1 MDINLMI
8 TSFPKLLDAT
18 VVTVKL
24 LSLSLFFGL
33 FIGLLFAI
41 LRLSKNKII
50 NKFAYG
56 YSYVFRGTPLLV
68 QIFIIYF
75 GLGNI
80 EYFRS
85 TFLWVVFKEP
95 YWCAIIAFAL
105 NTGAYTSEI
114 LRSAFQTIKPGFI
127 EAGKSLGI
135 SNKIIFYKIQIPI
148 AIRQSLP
155 AYGNEIILMM
165 KGTSLASTVTLMDF
179 DLMINSLPKL
189 LGATVVTLKLLSA
202 SLFFGL
208 FIGLLFAVLRL
219 NKNKIINKFAYT
231 YSYVFR
237 GTPLLVQIFIIYFG
251 LGQIEYFRSTFLW
264 VVFKEP
270 YWCAIIAFAL
280 NTGAYTS
287 EILRSAFQT
296 IKPGLIEAGKSLG
309 ISNKIIFYKIQIPI
323 AIRQSLP
330 AYGNEIILMMKG
342 TSLASTVTLMDLT
355 GVAKYIISTTFKPI
369 EVFIVAGGIYL
380 FMTFII
386 HNVIKFLEKKYSF
399 N

>member
-1 MDINLMI
+1 MI

-18 VVTVKL
+18 IVTLKL

-75 GLGNI
+75 GLGQI

-155 AYGNEIILMM
+155 AYGNEIILM
-165 KGTSLASTVTLMDF
+165 L
-179 DLMINSLPKL
+179 
-189 LGATVVTLKLLSA
+189 
-202 SLFFGL
+202 
-208 FIGLLFAVLRL
+208 
-219 NKNKIINKFAYT
+219 
-231 YSYVFR
+231 
-237 GTPLLVQIFIIYFG
+237 
-251 LGQIEYFRSTFLW
+251 
-264 VVFKEP
+264 
-270 YWCAIIAFAL
+270 
-280 NTGAYTS
+280 
-287 EILRSAFQT
+287 
-296 IKPGLIEAGKSLG
+296 
-309 ISNKIIFYKIQIPI
+309 
-323 AIRQSLP
+323 
-330 AYGNEIILMMKG
+330 KG

-369 EVFIVAGGIYL
+369 EVFIVAGSIYL
-380 FMTFII
+380 FMTFLV
-386 HNVIKFLEKKYSF
+386 HTTIKYLERKFSY
-399 N
+399 

>member
-8 TSFPKLLDAT
+8 TSLPKLLSAT
-18 VVTVKL
+18 VVTLKL

-41 LRLSKNKII
+41 LRLNKNIFV

-75 GLGNI
+75 GLGQI
-80 EYFRS
+80 EYLRS
-85 TFLWVVFKEP
+85 SVLWVILKEP

-135 SNKIIFYKIQIPI
+135 SSKIIFYKIQIPI
-148 AIRQSLP
+148 AIKQSLP
-155 AYGNEIILMM
+155 AYGNEIILM
-165 KGTSLASTVTLMDF
+165 L
-179 DLMINSLPKL
+179 
-189 LGATVVTLKLLSA
+189 
-202 SLFFGL
+202 
-208 FIGLLFAVLRL
+208 
-219 NKNKIINKFAYT
+219 
-231 YSYVFR
+231 
-237 GTPLLVQIFIIYFG
+237 
-251 LGQIEYFRSTFLW
+251 
-264 VVFKEP
+264 
-270 YWCAIIAFAL
+270 
-280 NTGAYTS
+280 
-287 EILRSAFQT
+287 
-296 IKPGLIEAGKSLG
+296 
-309 ISNKIIFYKIQIPI
+309 
-323 AIRQSLP
+323 
-330 AYGNEIILMMKG
+330 KG

-369 EVFIVAGGIYL
+369 EVFIVAGSIYL
-380 FMTFII
+380 FMTFVI
-386 HNVIKFLEKKYSF
+386 HNLIKFLEKKYSF